1 MELYGRMFYIF
12 QIYCNAIC
20 NPASCSLVK
29 LPEPLFKKCIEQ
41 IEHHTNAVIKQ
52 VGKFG
57 QYIVSGNSSSMAL
70 ALSILSDVKES
81 GVLGTPAG
89 SVWSASRKAS
99 KGEKATTMDVI
110 EKHVAPDGNCTAS
123 NKAAVQSSSAE
134 VDGNTKSLSN
144 SVKAAK
150 HEMHKNED
158 PTNNSSEAFVEKAQ
172 TSLEE
177 TGEEKDNKAM
187 KSKTL
192 SKNLFAPENLIDSER
207 AVLINKEPLED
218 SSKRTDSEACN
229 LQQLDNES
237 NKSPSEN
244 HEMDRDETES
254 SNKHDTEV
262 CPSKVKTSLI
272 EIPSL
277 AEDDSKE
284 TSENHQIKE
293 SVLDFSLPF
302 ENTSYSSDVLQ
313 SKKKSRASKRLSM
326 SLLSVL
332 NASNARMDNCLE
344 APDTV
349 KRAILSCL
357 QSEENGE
364 ITDESVTLVDND
376 EDENKIVDA
385 SQIVISDDDDDDDN
399 DITVITLD
407 DTLVEVN
414 NNESE
419 SEICVDEFEHNCLRT
434 NGATKDVEA
443 ESINPLEDDIT
454 NEIQQ
459 DVNDMS
465 FIILDET
472 VAEVNI
478 KDSENVKCADKV
490 VDNCLSTNAASKDKE
505 TENTVPL
512 EKVTSEIHEE
522 DNNISFITLDET
534 IVEMNDNKSEKEKC
548 AEKVEDN
555 CLSTKATTI
564 DIGAESIL
572 PPAEVTSE
580 INSEISDDFTS
591 CKSVEENTNEETD
604 STALSS
610 GDSQKVGNKSEKVDK
625 LGVNLIA
632 KFTALRNK
640 QLKISDNIASQK
652 ENVNC
657 NTQDSTVMVHVQL
670 SDISESND
678 ELSDSTFSNKSTKLT
693 AEAKKIT
700 SDTAS
705 LPDEKTLEEGEIISS
720 GSGDDNVE
728 SQNVDTG
735 VIGERKKRKSGN
747 KADSTDDISKT
758 KKIKLSKIS
767 HKYLPE
773 RYRTPYYN
781 KAESKA
787 KEKKHKDKSEETN
800 DVGNKE
806 NKKKKKKKK
815 RKRKVEI
822 IEIPSQSSEDSETFS
837 KKVRKVD
844 MSRTPEVSHTTERDL
859 ARTPPNT
866 SRFDKDWDAG
876 RRLVPRTPMTPY
888 LIGQS
893 SLATREKR
901 YIVIDGSNVAMA

>member
-1 MELYGRMFYIF
+1 M
-12 QIYCNAIC
+12 
-20 NPASCSLVK
+20 SCSLVK
-29 LPEPLFKKCIEQ
+29 LPEPLFVKCIEQ
-41 IEHHTNAVIKQ
+41 IEHHTNASIKQ

-57 QYIVSGNSSSMAL
+57 QYKISGNSSSMAL

-89 SVWSASRKAS
+89 SVWSASGKTS
-99 KGEKATTMDVI
+99 KGEKATTKDVI

-123 NKAAVQSSSAE
+123 NKAEAQNSNTL
-134 VDGNTKSLSN
+134 VDGNINSLSN
-144 SVKAAK
+144 SVKAARDEK
-150 HEMHKNED
+150 DKTED
-158 PTNNSSEAFVEKAQ
+158 HTNNSAEAIVEKAQ
-172 TSLEE
+172 NSTEE
-177 TGEEKDNKAM
+177 TVEEKDQKAM

-192 SKNLFAPENLIDSER
+192 SKNLFASENIINSGGA
-207 AVLINKEPLED
+207 AVLDNNEPLKD
-218 SSKRTDSEACN
+218 SSKRTDIESCT
-229 LQQLDNES
+229 LQQSDNES
-237 NKSPSEN
+237 NKTQSESHGMVKGKN
-244 HEMDRDETES
+244 ES
-254 SNKHDTEV
+254 SNKPDTEIGH
-262 CPSKVKTSLI
+262 SKGEKSLRMT
-272 EIPSL
+272 EMPSL
-277 AEDDSKE
+277 AEEDNKE
-284 TSENHQIKE
+284 TSENHQVKE
-293 SVLDFSLPF
+293 NVLDFSLPF
-302 ENTSYSSDVLQ
+302 ENTSFSSDVLH
-313 SKKKSRASKRLSM
+313 SKKKSRASKRLSI

-357 QSEENGE
+357 ESEENIE
-364 ITDESVTLVDND
+364 ITDDSVTLVDND
-376 EDENKIVDA
+376 EDENKIVDV
-385 SQIVISDDDDDDDN
+385 SQIVISDDDDEDDN

-407 DTLVEVN
+407 DTFIEVN

-419 SEICVDEFEHNCLRT
+419 SEICADEFEHNCLRT
-434 NGATKDVEA
+434 NGATRDVEA
-443 ESINPLEDDIT
+443 ERINPLEDGIT
-454 NEIQQ
+454 NEIHE

-490 VDNCLSTNAASKDKE
+490 VDNCLSTSAASKDKE
-505 TENTVPL
+505 TENTMPL

-522 DNNISFITLDET
+522 DNDISYITLDET
-534 IVEMNDNKSEKEKC
+534 IVEMNDNKSENEKC
-548 AEKVEDN
+548 AEKDEDN
-555 CLSTKATTI
+555 CLSTNTTII

-610 GDSQKVGNKSEKVDK
+610 GDSQKCGKKSEKVDK

-640 QLKISDNIASQK
+640 QLKISDKIANQK
-652 ENVNC
+652 ENVDY
-657 NTQDSTVMVHVQL
+657 NTQNNTAMVHVHL
-670 SDISESND
+670 SDISESID
-678 ELSDSTFSNKSTKLT
+678 ELSDSTISNKSTKLT
-693 AEAKKIT
+693 AEAKNIT
-700 SDTAS
+700 SDAAS

-728 SQNVDTG
+728 SQKVGNTG
-735 VIGERKKRKSGN
+735 VLVERKKRKSGN

-787 KEKKHKDKSEETN
+787 KENKKQYKSEETN

-837 KKVRKVD
+837 KKVRKADV
-844 MSRTPEVSHTTERDL
+844 SRTPEVSHTSERDL
-859 ARTPPNT
+859 TRTPPMT
-866 SRFDKDWDAG
+866 KDWDAG
-876 RRLVPRTPMTPY
+876 RRRHVPRTPMTPY

-893 SLATREKR
+893 SLATRKKR